1 MKQTFVDRLTTLRT
15 EMWFGGLETYF
26 LADERISP
34 LPVGVNCRQLLARGG
49 IPCPLSSLSVGT
61 Q

>member
-34 LPVGVNCRQLLARGG
+34 LPVGVNCRQLLG
-49 IPCPLSSLSVGT
+49 
-61 Q
+61 